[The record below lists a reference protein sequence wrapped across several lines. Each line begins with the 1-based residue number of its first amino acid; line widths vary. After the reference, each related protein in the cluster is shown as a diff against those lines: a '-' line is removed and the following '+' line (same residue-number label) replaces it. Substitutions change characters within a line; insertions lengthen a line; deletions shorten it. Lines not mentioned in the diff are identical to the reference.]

1 MRIAILTTQSP
12 HHARFVA
19 AMSERHK
26 VVGVLVETDIPTA
39 PFDTSDPIDDER
51 DAFER
56 NTWFSGSEPALGDLA
71 PAAEFPSLS
80 VPSAAEKL
88 AGFKAEMAIVF
99 GTRKLSGP
107 ILTVLGRRLVTLHC
121 GAPQEYR
128 GLDTDLWAV
137 YHGNFEGLVTTV
149 QYVEPELNT
158 GAILEQKPI
167 HLHHGMKLHQLRHAS
182 TETFIDA
189 SDAAVA
195 SFSVGRMRII
205 TPLQQHGRQY
215 SFMPGVLKG
224 ICAEKFRRHTE
235 ALD

>member
-19 AMSERHK
+19 AMAERHK
-26 VVGVLVETDIPTA
+26 VAGVLVETDIPAA
-39 PFDTSDPIDDER
+39 PFDTSHPIDDER

-56 NTWFSGSEPALGDLA
+56 NTWFSGSEPAFGDLA
-71 PAAEFPSLS
+71 PSAEFPSLS

-88 AGFKAEMAIVF
+88 ADLKVEAAIVF

-107 ILTVLGRRLVTLHC
+107 ILTVLGPRLVTLHC

-128 GLDTDLWAV
+128 GLDTALWAV

-167 HLHHGMKLHQLRHAS
+167 HLHHGMELHQLRHAS
-182 TETFIDA
+182 TEAFIDI

-195 SFSVGRMRII
+195 TFSAGRMRII
-205 TPLQQHGRQY
+205 TPLQHHGRPY
-215 SFMPGVLKG
+215 SFMPGILKG

-235 ALD
+235 TLA

>member
-26 VVGVLVETDIPTA
+26 VAGVLVETDLPAA
-39 PFDTSDPIDDER
+39 PFDTSHPMDGER

-56 NTWFSGSEPALGDLA
+56 DTWFSGSEPALGDLA
-71 PAAEFPSLS
+71 PAVAFPSLS
-80 VPSAAEKL
+80 TSSAAKKL
-88 AGFKAEMAIVF
+88 ADFKAEVAIVF

-107 ILTVLGRRLVTLHC
+107 ILSVLGQRLVTLHC

-137 YHGNFEGLVTTV
+137 YHGDFKGLVTTV
-149 QYVEPELNT
+149 QYVEPDLNT
-158 GAILEQKPI
+158 GAVLEQKPI
-167 HLHHGMKLHQLRHAS
+167 RLHHGMKLHQLRHAS
-182 TETFIDA
+182 TETFIDI
-189 SDAAVA
+189 SDAAVT
-195 SFSVGRMRII
+195 SFSAGRMRIV
-205 TPLQQHGRQY
+205 TPLQQRGRKY
-215 SFMPGVLKG
+215 SFMPRVLKE

-235 ALD
+235 ALN